1 MNFEIMSALR
11 DLDERMPAYFRSE
24 IFAHGG
30 ITPAIEAAEVLTAL
44 DPGKR
49 SVRVLREVLK
59 LYTRRDKRD
68 NTVR

>member
-1 MNFEIMSALR
+1 MNALR

-24 IFAHGG
+24 IFAHGSS
-30 ITPAIEAAEVLTAL
+30 TPAIEAAEVLTAL

-49 SVRVLREVLK
+49 SVRVLREMLK
-59 LYTRRDKRD
+59 LYAKRD